1 MPCIHITPNN
11 HQMRSRDY
19 SQSHLLLGACSHLPD
34 GYYTPLNS
42 VDIGETHN
50 VPTNYDATCNIRM
63 MTPRDYCGVRE
74 ARQGALSL
82 RSLDYCQSSDRNV
95 EETSAVN
102 SRCCT
107 EPIPQPQQLT
117 HWLAASE
124 RTSLHRE
131 HKAFGPS
138 ECILYLCVFQRMW
151 RALCDSLVHSH
162 RGARACP

>member
-34 GYYTPLNS
+34 RYYTPLNS
-42 VDIGETHN
+42 VDMGETHN

-82 RSLDYCQSSDRNV
+82 RSLDYCQSSNRNV

-107 EPIPQPQQLT
+107 EPISQPAAATDALACGKRTNKLT
-117 HWLAASE
+117 S
-124 RTSLHRE
+124 RTQSVWFVGMHSM
-131 HKAFGPS
+131 P
-138 ECILYLCVFQRMW
+138 LCFPENAEDFV
-151 RALCDSLVHSH
+151 VI
-162 RGARACP
+162 P